1 MASKVSIHKDVEY
14 QDIAKVYGKALENWL
29 NTGVLPDR
37 FGNEGQWEDNARLCG
52 SFVYK
57 LHIRLP
63 SEPPWKKSKA
73 QIDRTSNIYLVY
85 TRHWMDYDN
94 IQIISIMAPDAH
106 EKTKTSFMAELERW
120 AEEFQNS

>member
-29 NTGVLPDR
+29 NTGILPDR

-63 SEPPWKKSKA
+63 SNHHGRKA
-73 QIDRTSNIYLVY
+73 K
-85 TRHWMDYDN
+85 
-94 IQIISIMAPDAH
+94 P
-106 EKTKTSFMAELERW
+106 K
-120 AEEFQNS
+120 

>member
-1 MASKVSIHKDVEY
+1 M
-14 QDIAKVYGKALENWL
+14 L
-29 NTGVLPDR
+29 NTVTLQSLRKGSGKLVKYRCSPDR

-106 EKTKTSFMAELERW
+106 EKPKLLSWLNW
-120 AEEFQNS
+120 KDGLKNSRTHK

>member
-106 EKTKTSFMAELERW
+106 EKANTSFMAELERR